1 MPDNSRPTP
10 TPRRAY
16 EPPTITPVRLDPVRD
31 MLAGC
36 NTKASQFQCDPN
48 NDGTPLLT

>member
-1 MPDNSRPTP
+1 VPDNTRPTP

-31 MLAGC
+31 MLSGC
-36 NTKASQFQCDPN
+36 NTKASQAQCDPGN
-48 NDGTPLLT
+48 EGIPLLT